1 MVFLSKNKTIAGI
14 IKPWML
20 SMQILKSLIASLHQT
35 TLNGVL
41 NLTPFLLGMIFIEMF
56 MAFFPT
62 YLIIKK
68 LTNTNENTSGFF
80 MFVFCSDIYRLNFLL
95 LIPSVNTDGKISS
108 VYTERITFGIE
119 GIKKPNNAMT
129 CKFLQT

>member
-14 IKPWML
+14 IKLGML
-20 SMQILKSLIASLHQT
+20 SIQILKSLIASLHQT

-62 YLIIKK
+62 HLIIKK

-80 MFVFCSDIYRLNFLL
+80 LFVFCSDIYRLNF
-95 LIPSVNTDGKISS
+95 SVTNSIGKHWWKNIIGRYRGNYS
-108 VYTERITFGIE
+108 RNRRN
-119 GIKKPNNAMT
+119 KKT
-129 CKFLQT
+129 KQCDDV